1 LTDRAKSPAHVPD
14 PLFHDGLPRASAY
27 DKGVN
32 ARAIDAFVED
42 AERLGV
48 EFNSLMVWHSGHVI
62 AESWWWPYRA
72 DRPHMMHSAT
82 KSFLSA
88 AVGIA
93 LAEGRFGLQDRVVD
107 FFPEHL
113 HSPADARL
121 ARMTVEDLLTQT
133 CGHGHGTSG
142 ALWRSIPTSWIAE
155 FLKIPVVFEPGTAF
169 RYTSATS
176 FMLSAIITRTTGQST
191 HAYLESRLLQPLGIH
206 GLRWDMG
213 PENINPGGNG
223 ISCTTSDLLK
233 LAILHLDGGRWNGA
247 QLLPADWVRRA
258 TAAQRGNPYGYHWWA
273 GPADSFYA
281 YGVFGQFAMVFP
293 EHDAVVAITSA
304 TPPGEETLRSVIW
317 RHFPDAL
324 SPARRPGSHA
334 ASHDTAQPHR
344 AAERALQPPHPR
356 QDSQIAAVVSGK
368 TYLAAPND
376 DGIVS
381 VRLVFDAAC
390 CRIHVEDARG
400 HHRVQAG
407 LDSWLEHDTT
417 LSGATLH
424 HGYEPASMRVVAAG
438 GWTAP
443 NRFVARLHFVETS
456 FRDELVLVFDDETLT
471 LERRV
476 NVNSRLTYRPA
487 VSLRLAQETTD
498 LA

>member
-1 LTDRAKSPAHVPD
+1 MPD
-14 PLFHDGLPRASAY
+14 PQFDDGLPRASPQ
-27 DKGVN
+27 DKGVD
-32 ARAIDAFVED
+32 ARAIEAFVED

-93 LAEGRFGLQDRVVD
+93 LAEGRFALQDRVVG
-107 FFPEHL
+107 FFPAHL
-113 HSPADARL
+113 DAPADAHL

-142 ALWRSIPTSWIAE
+142 AVWRSIPTSWITE
-155 FLKIPVVFEPGTAF
+155 FFKIPVVFEPGTTF

-176 FMLSAIITRTTGQST
+176 FMLSAILTTTTGQSA
-191 HAYLESRLLQPLGIH
+191 HDYLDSRLLRPLGIR
-206 GLRWDMG
+206 GLQWDMG

-223 ISCTTSDLLK
+223 ISCTTADLLK
-233 LAILHLDGGRWNGA
+233 LAILHLNDGRWNGA

-273 GPADSFYA
+273 GPGHSFYA

-293 EHDAVVAITSA
+293 EHEAVVAITSA

-324 SPARRPGSHA
+324 SARRTP
-334 ASHDTAQPHR
+334 ASQPASDDTMPAPR
-344 AAERALQPPHPR
+344 TAGRALPPPHHR
-356 QDSQIAAVVSGK
+356 QDSPLAAAVSGR
-368 TYLAAPND
+368 TYLAAAND

-381 VRLVFDAAC
+381 VRLVFDAASC
-390 CRIHVEDARG
+390 LVHVADARG
-400 HHRVQAG
+400 HHVVQVG
-407 LDSWLEHDTT
+407 LDDWIESDTT
-417 LSGATLH
+417 LGGAALH
-424 HGYEPASMRVVAAG
+424 HGYEPGSMRVVAAG
-438 GWTAP
+438 GWPTP
-443 NRFVARLHFVETS
+443 NRFVAQLRFAETS
-456 FRDELVLVFDDETLT
+456 FRDELVLSFDEGMLK
-471 LERRV
+471 LERCV

-487 VSLRLAQETTD
+487 VSLRPDRAS
-498 LA
+498 